1 MPHRDL
7 VDPLERGDI
16 GRFRRFPRQ
25 ERRHY
30 FLRDDLRVLDL
41 CPDCAARALR
51 LGEIRTLADCWIRPV
66 RSYTHADQEVSA
78 QLSARERMAANLLL
92 TAA

>member
-1 MPHRDL
+1 MRRLPHRDL

-16 GRFRRFPRQ
+16 GW
-25 ERRHY
+25 RHY
-30 FLRDDLRVLDL
+30 CLRDDLWVLDL

-66 RSYTHADQEVSA
+66 RSYTHADREVSA
-78 QLSARERMAANLLL
+78 QLFARERMAANLLL

>member
-25 ERRHY
+25 ERR
-30 FLRDDLRVLDL
+30 
-41 CPDCAARALR
+41 
-51 LGEIRTLADCWIRPV
+51 
-66 RSYTHADQEVSA
+66 SYTHAYQEVSA